1 MTAFTDNRRANP
13 TWIAALVHRISGLT
27 LAAFLPAHF
36 YVLAFA
42 LNGEARLDG
51 FLRWT
56 DSPAVKFAE
65 AGLVFLLVVH
75 ALGGVRLLL
84 LENAGWRNGQAR
96 LALSAIGVAVALAIV
111 FLVRV
116 L

>member
-1 MTAFTDNRRANP
+1 MTAFTDNRRASP
-13 TWIAALVHRISGLT
+13 TWIAAFVHRISGLT
-27 LAAFLPAHF
+27 LAAFLPVHF

-56 DSPAVKFAE
+56 DWPAVKLAE
-65 AGLVFLLVVH
+65 SVLIFLLAVH

-84 LENAGWRNGQAR
+84 LENAGWRRGQAR
-96 LALSAIGVAVALAIV
+96 LALSAIGAAVILAII
-111 FLVRV
+111 FLARV

>member
-1 MTAFTDNRRANP
+1 MTTFTDNRRANP
-13 TWIAALVHRISGLT
+13 TWIAAFIHRISGLT
-27 LAAFLPAHF
+27 LAAFLPVHF

-42 LNGEARLDG
+42 LNGEAKLEG

-56 DSPAVKFAE
+56 DQPAVKIAE
-65 AGLVFLLVVH
+65 GALVFLLVVH
-75 ALGGVRLLL
+75 ALGGLRLLL
-84 LENAGWRNGQAR
+84 LENTSWRGGQAR
-96 LALSAIGVAVALAIV
+96 VALGAIGAAVALAIV